1 MPAVARY
8 QNGQVE
14 DWNERMLI
22 PYMVA
27 AIQELHPEH
36 GHGILSEDGKCIILL
51 DTIENQYYITLTKYG
66 QGDIY
71 ISQKDANSFIVT
83 GTPNLEFDWQVTAA

>member
-1 MPAVARY
+1 
-8 QNGQVE
+8 
-14 DWNERMLI
+14 
-22 PYMVA
+22 MVA

-71 ISQKDANSFIVT
+71 IFQKDSNSFIVT